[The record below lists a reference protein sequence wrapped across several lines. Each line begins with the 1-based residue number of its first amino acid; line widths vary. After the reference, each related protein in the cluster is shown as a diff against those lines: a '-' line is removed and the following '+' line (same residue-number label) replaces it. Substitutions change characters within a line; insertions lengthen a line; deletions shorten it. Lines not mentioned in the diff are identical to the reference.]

1 MTAPTAAGSTSFDFT
16 GARVL
21 VTGATSGIGRAIAL
35 AFAEAGA
42 EVTSTGTRDA
52 VGDYE
57 LAPVGDYRRCRM
69 SEDGDIEDLAASL
82 DRLDVLVNN
91 AGTNMPGGR
100 DEADP
105 DVFAETLQINLLS
118 VQRLSTRCRPLL
130 AASGLPGGGAIINT
144 ASMATFFA
152 VAMIPGYTASKA
164 GIGGLTRV
172 LAAGWAGD
180 GIRVNAVAPGLID
193 TPMTEPMKPFDFL
206 TEPMMARTAL
216 GRWGTPDDVAPT
228 VLFLASDAARFI
240 TGAVVCV
247 DGGYSAL

>member
-1 MTAPTAAGSTSFDFT
+1 MDPTTAGTTSFDFT
-16 GARVL
+16 GAHVL
-21 VTGATSGIGRAIAL
+21 VTGATSGIGRAIAA

-42 EVTSTGTRDA
+42 TVTSTGTRA
-52 VGDYE
+52 AAADYDE
-57 LAPVGDYRRCRM
+57 APIGTYVRCRM
-69 SEDGDIEDLAASL
+69 EDTDDIEALAAGL
-82 DRLDVLVNN
+82 PRLDVLVNN

-105 DVFAETLQINLLS
+105 DVFAESVAINLLAA
-118 VQRLSTRCRPLL
+118 QRLSTRCRPLL
-130 AASGLPGGGAIINT
+130 AASPLPGGGAIVNT

-152 VAMIPGYTASKA
+152 VAMIPGYTAAKA

-172 LAAGWAGD
+172 LAAAWAGD

-216 GRWGTPDDVAPT
+216 GRWGTPDDVAPA
-228 VLFLASDAARFI
+228 VLFLASDAARFM